1 MGPFVDDII
10 CDDCGNQPDGLSCS
24 FAHCIAF
31 LSEDCY
37 NVSKDILKGETYGFS
52 VSIAASRT
60 LETVVHGIAGSS
72 AVLQRFLL
80 HGG

>member
-1 MGPFVDDII
+1 M
-10 CDDCGNQPDGLSCS
+10 CQKTS
-24 FAHCIAF
+24 
-31 LSEDCY
+31 
-37 NVSKDILKGETYGFS
+37 LKGETYGFS